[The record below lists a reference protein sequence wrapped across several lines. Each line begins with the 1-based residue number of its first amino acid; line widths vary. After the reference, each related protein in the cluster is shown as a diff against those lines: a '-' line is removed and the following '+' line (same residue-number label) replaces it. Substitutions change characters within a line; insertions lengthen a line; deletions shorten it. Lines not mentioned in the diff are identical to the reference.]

1 MSEIQKTSS
10 NQDNTDLDK
19 PELDNAGKAS
29 KNIVAIK
36 DVSFG
41 YGPRLVHSGLN
52 IDIERGSIT
61 TIMGPSGCGKS
72 TVLGFIGGRIS
83 PQKGQVIVDSKDIA
97 SLNNTALYELRKS
110 MGMMFQHNALLT
122 DITVFE
128 NVAFPLREHTNKTE
142 QEIADMVLDKLEH
155 VGLREAADLYPEEC
169 SGGMQRRVALARA
182 IVMEPAIVMYD
193 EPFTGLDPISK
204 GIITQLIAEMNE
216 RLNITSIVVTHDVPE
231 ACEVSD
237 QIIVLAGGKA
247 LGKGSPEE
255 LMSSDDPA
263 IKQFMTGAPD
273 GPVAYHYRSQSNE
286 SEGGH

>member
-10 NQDNTDLDK
+10 K
-19 PELDNAGKAS
+19 PGKTGE
-29 KNIVAIK
+29 NIVVIEN
-36 DVSFG
+36 VSFG
-41 YGPRLVHSGLN
+41 YGPRLVHNGLD
-52 IDIERGSIT
+52 IAIERGSIT
-61 TIMGPSGCGKS
+61 AIMGPSGCGKS
-72 TVLGFIGGRIS
+72 TVLGFIGGRIR
-83 PQKGQVIVDSKDIA
+83 PQQGQVTVDSKDV
-97 SLNNTALYELRKS
+97 STLNNTDLYELRKS

-122 DITVFE
+122 DISVFE

-142 QEIADMVLDKLEH
+142 EEIAEIVLTKLEH
-155 VGLREAADLYPEEC
+155 VGLREAASLYPEEC

-204 GIITQLIAEMNE
+204 GIITQLIAQMNE

-263 IKQFMTGAPD
+263 IKQFMTGSPE
-273 GPVAYHYRSQSNE
+273 GPVAYHYKSQAEE